1 MPDLEFIANMN
12 ISSLTVNE
20 LKKLG
25 WNIVRVS
32 EILEVKTRDIEL
44 LSFAREHNKVLITQD
59 LDFSALLAVRGYE
72 KPSVINIRVE
82 NPNPDFIT
90 SRLVEVVSRMKKELE
105 EGAIVSVDEVS
116 ARYRNLPLSLD

>member
-1 MPDLEFIANMN
+1 MADLEFVANMN
-12 ISSLTVNE
+12 ISPLTVNE

-32 EILEVKTRDIEL
+32 EILDVQTRDIEL
-44 LSFAREHNKVLITQD
+44 LSFAREHNKVQITQD
-59 LDFSALLAVRGYE
+59 IDFSALLAVGGYD

-90 SRLVEVVSRMKKELE
+90 SRLIEVVSEMKKELE
-105 EGAIVSVDEVS
+105 EGVIVSVDDVS
-116 ARYRNLPLSLD
+116 ARYRNLPLKLD

>member
-1 MPDLEFIANMN
+1 VADLEFVANMN
-12 ISSLTVNE
+12 ISPLTVNE

-32 EILEVKTRDIEL
+32 EILDVQTRDIEL

-59 LDFSALLAVRGYE
+59 IDFSALLAVGGHD

-90 SRLVEVVSRMKKELE
+90 SRLIEVVSEMKKELE
-105 EGAIVSVDEVS
+105 EGVIVSVDDVS
-116 ARYRNLPLSLD
+116 ARYRNLPLKLD